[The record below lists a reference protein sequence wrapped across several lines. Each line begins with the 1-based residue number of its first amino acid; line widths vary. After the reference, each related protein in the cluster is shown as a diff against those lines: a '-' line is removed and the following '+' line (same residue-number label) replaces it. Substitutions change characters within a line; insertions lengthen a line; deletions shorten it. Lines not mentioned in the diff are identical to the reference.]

1 MFLTINNSVV
11 EHDHINQKGFQTFSQ
26 YTSQQTISAEFE
38 KIKNYQ
44 LFLN

>member
-1 MFLTINNSVV
+1 MFLTINNSAV
-11 EHDHINQKGFQTFSQ
+11 EPDHINQKGFQAFSQ
-26 YTSQQTISAEFE
+26 YTSQETIFVEFE